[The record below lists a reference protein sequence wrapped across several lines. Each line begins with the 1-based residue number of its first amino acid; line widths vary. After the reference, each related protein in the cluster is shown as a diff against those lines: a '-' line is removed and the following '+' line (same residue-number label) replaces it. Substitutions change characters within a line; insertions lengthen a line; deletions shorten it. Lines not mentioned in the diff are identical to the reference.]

1 MMKFRELISRVDFD
15 FDIEKD
21 KEGNPVLF
29 LVDGQKAYLGD
40 IESYRFPIDL
50 EHVMEAVNGAIDR
63 LDIYWNDTLIEGIL
77 ESADENEREA
87 LEELTVYLPDMLDYI
102 TKNNVKVDA
111 DDMNMLKAICDLFSV
126 DIDEVHKELLK
137 AFPLTREEVQNYL
150 VKQGAYVKYDGN
162 GERYVEDKHIDTLLG
177 CNRISQLAYVIRESI
192 DFFEYETWQA
202 LETKLFGEQSEEMPY
217 YVASTINGILWNE
230 LSVTS
235 LEFIGKKETEVAC
248 NEQNQN

>member
-1 MMKFRELISRVDFD
+1 MVKFSELLSTVDFD

-29 LVDGQKAYLGD
+29 LADRQKAYLGD

-50 EHVMEAVNGAIDR
+50 EHVREAVNMAIDR

-77 ESADENEREA
+77 ESTDENEREA

-102 TKNNVKVDA
+102 TKNNVNVDA
-111 DDMNMLKAICDLFSV
+111 EDINMLKAICDPFSV

-137 AFPLTREEVQNYL
+137 AFPLTRDEVNNYL

-162 GERYVEDKHIDTLLG
+162 GYGYADDKHIDALLG
-177 CNRISQLAYVIRESI
+177 CNRISQLAYAIRESV
-192 DFFEYETWQA
+192 DFCEYEQWQA
-202 LETKLFGEQSEEMPY
+202 LETKLFGEQSEEMPHI
-217 YVASTINGILWNE
+217 VASLINGILWTE
-230 LSVTS
+230 LRVTS
-235 LEFIGKKETEVAC
+235 LEFIGNKETEVVN
-248 NEQNQN
+248 NEQNED